1 MMTNL
6 IRENQFA
13 VIFLN
18 FFLVKGD
25 DKLEGRLYEI

>member
-1 MMTNL
+1 MLTNL

-18 FFLVKGD
+18 FLLKDAD
-25 DKLEGRLYEI
+25 DELESRLYLT